1 MPKPRVPS
9 AEVSAAL
16 KSEQEKINKA
26 KANEELKNMLI
37 KEVND
42 FQMELYN
49 FKKLSQEKR
58 EKVMFKIYIMIY
70 RVGSTYVFYRS
81 LCLISIFISTF

>member
-49 FKKLSQEKR
+49 FMKISQEKR
-58 EKVMFKIYIMIY
+58 EKVMFKNMMIY
-70 RVGSTYVFYRS
+70 RVGSTYFLD
-81 LCLISIFISTF
+81 LCT